1 MQKNQ
6 AVLASALNKPR
17 LPFSF
22 FSAAELPLDI
32 GTTVIKSLQEIGD
45 FSEGKVILVEMPSRR
60 CKPGAKTAG
69 HNTIFPE

>member
-1 MQKNQ
+1 M
-6 AVLASALNKPR
+6 LASALNKPR

-45 FSEGKVILVEMPSRR
+45 FSEGKVILVDALEML
-60 CKPGAKTAG
+60 
-69 HNTIFPE
+69 